1 MERKAAVQ
9 GQGRKIFVDY
19 TDGSTPPACVSS
31 KNVACHRTKIKTRHT
46 PICVCL
52 EMLKI
57 FRIGVIDAVPCP
69 CVSSHFNSK

>member
-1 MERKAAVQ
+1 MERKEAAQ

-19 TDGSTPPACVSS
+19 TDGSTPPACSSS

-57 FRIGVIDAVPCP
+57 FRVIDAIPCP
-69 CVSSHFNSK
+69 CVSFDSKY